1 MAALDDMFQKALGYH
16 QRGQLAEAEALYR
29 QALSVDG
36 RHFDS
41 LHLLGLVM
49 VQAGQTQAGIASIRK
64 ALQVRSDFA
73 EAWYNLG
80 HALLTA
86 GEATEA
92 LASFNR
98 AIALR
103 PGDAQYHLEAG
114 NALKDLTR
122 NDEAIA
128 AYDAALRLDPGA
140 AEAFNNRGVALK
152 DSGRPAEAVASYDAA
167 IRLRPR
173 YAEAHSNRGNALK
186 ELGRLEEALACQDLA
201 IGLRRDYA
209 EAHYNRGN
217 VLGEM
222 KRHDQALAS
231 YDEAVRLR
239 PDYAEA
245 HYNKALLLL
254 GRGRFCEGFGL
265 YHWRW
270 RSPGFNS
277 DLLRADIPAWDG
289 KDTAALLL
297 WLEQGIGDEILYA
310 SLLALLPPGLP
321 VTLAADRR
329 LQAIYQRSFPDI
341 RVITPA
347 VLDKLPAEQFSA
359 QAAVGDLG
367 KLLGVD
373 AGKLAARPSP
383 FLVADAQR
391 RTDLL
396 AANPALAGG
405 KLCGLSWKSA
415 NPKFGPEKS
424 LRLIDLA
431 PLLTTPGLTF
441 VNLQYGEVETEIADV
456 QSRLGVTVH
465 RAVGLEVFSDIDG
478 LLALVDACDQVLT
491 TSNITAHLAGALGKP
506 AVVMV
511 PAGKGCLWYWQ
522 GGANNL
528 WYPSLRRVAQERP
541 GQWAG
546 AVEAAAAAIKERP

>member
-1 MAALDDMFQKALGYH
+1 MFQKALGLH
-16 QRGQLAEAEALYR
+16 QRGQLAEAEVLYR
-29 QALSVDG
+29 QALSIDA

-41 LHLLGLVM
+41 LHLLGLVL
-49 VQAGQTQAGIASIRK
+49 VQSGQTQAGIASIRK
-64 ALQVRSDFA
+64 ALLVRTDFA
-73 EAWYNLG
+73 GAWYNLG
-80 HALLTA
+80 HALLTG
-86 GEATEA
+86 GEALEA
-92 LASFNR
+92 LACFNR
-98 AIALR
+98 AIALQ

-114 NALKDLTR
+114 NALKDLKR

-128 AYDAALRLDPGA
+128 AYDAALRLEPGA
-140 AEAFNNRGVALK
+140 AEAFNNRGIALK

-186 ELGRLEEALACQDLA
+186 ELGRLEEALACQDAA
-201 IGLRRDYA
+201 IGLRHDYA

-231 YDEAVRLR
+231 FDKAVRLR

-254 GRGRFCEGFGL
+254 GRGNFSEGFGL

-277 DLLRADIPAWDG
+277 DLLQAEIPPWDG

-297 WLEQGIGDEILYA
+297 WPEQGIGDEILYA
-310 SLLALLPPGLP
+310 SLLALLPPGTP

-329 LQAIYQRSFPDI
+329 LRAIYERSFPHI
-341 RVITPA
+341 RITPSA
-347 VLDKLPAEQFSA
+347 ALGQLPAGQFSA

-367 KLLGVD
+367 TLLAVD
-373 AGKLAARPSP
+373 AGKLASRPSP

-391 RTDLL
+391 RSDLL
-396 AANPALAGG
+396 AANPAFAAG

-415 NPKFGPEKS
+415 NPKFGKEKS

-431 PLLTTPGLTF
+431 PLLTTPGITF
-441 VNLQYGEVETEIADV
+441 VNLQYGEVEEEIAEV
-456 QSRLGVTVH
+456 QSRLGVTVY
-465 RAVGLEVFSDIDG
+465 RAEGLDVFSDIDG
-478 LLALVDACDQVLT
+478 LLALVDACEEVLT
-491 TSNITAHLAGALGKP
+491 TSNITAHLAGALAKP

-528 WYPSLRRVAQERP
+528 WYPSLRRVAQESP

-546 AVEAAAAAIKERP
+546 AVAAAVAAIKERP